1 MFDDNTFFDNK
12 RLIIDD
18 NTYFDNKG
26 LNITH
31 ITPTG
36 MRIITDYRYDYIII
50 YWKGSICIK
59 YKNYRLISLKELYEF
74 ILLYNYLLLRNS

>member
-1 MFDDNTFFDNK
+1 MTNHYKVIEDNS
-12 RLIIDD
+12 
-18 NTYFDNKG
+18 YFDNKG

-50 YWKGSICIK
+50 YWKGTICVK
-59 YKNYRLISLKELYEF
+59 YKNYRLIDLKELYTF
-74 ILLYNYLLLRNS
+74 MLLYNYILLRNS